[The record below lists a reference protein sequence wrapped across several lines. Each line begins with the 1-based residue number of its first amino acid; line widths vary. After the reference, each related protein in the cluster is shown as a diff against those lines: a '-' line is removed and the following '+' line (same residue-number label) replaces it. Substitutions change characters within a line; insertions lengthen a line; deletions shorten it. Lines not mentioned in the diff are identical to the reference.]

1 MTVDS
6 AISTYVNVGSF
17 VASSSETGTIHAS
30 VGETIAAIDYNLPT
44 LSYTASK
51 PSTYAE
57 YTTMLGAVGSAH
69 ITFSFN
75 CTFVED

>member
-17 VASSSETGTIHAS
+17 VAGSSETGTITAAGDEGIS
-30 VGETIAAIDYNLPT
+30 AIDYNLPT

-51 PSTYAE
+51 PSTFAE
-57 YTTMLGAVGSAH
+57 YETMLSALSGKV

-75 CTFVED
+75 CTFAEN